1 MNNSYGCLVCF
12 HFLPL
17 LPNVLTVGRPLLP
30 EAPEP
35 PYLYLSHELKSLW
48 QLSRGIM
55 KLSCAAHCMAPQ
67 GSLSPPK
74 EKIAICTSLSIS
86 YSKHGRSRCQTV
98 LGIPVFWVPRTQNTS
113 VLGIPLQYD
122 FSVLGIPRYP
132 PPVPKS
138 LVFWVSLKV
147 L

>member
-17 LPNVLTVGRPLLP
+17 LPDVLTVGRPLLP

-35 PYLYLSHELKSLW
+35 PYLSLSHELKSHW

-55 KLSCAAHCMAPQ
+55 ELSCAAHCTAPQ

-74 EKIAICTSLSIS
+74 EKSAIRTSLSIS
-86 YSKHGRSRCQTV
+86 YSKHGRSRQKSRREHWEPLPTQLPASTSKMADNPVNIRQTDKVKSGRV
-98 LGIPVFWVPRTQNTS
+98 LKCNSYIGRLWTC
-113 VLGIPLQYD
+113 L
-122 FSVLGIPRYP
+122 
-132 PPVPKS
+132 
-138 LVFWVSLKV
+138 
-147 L
+147 